1 VSADV
6 ILLDAAR
13 DNEYSGDHCGNPLWA
28 RLPEIVADQVVL
40 TDETWSGTTYGTCLH
55 ALEVMGPA
63 LGSTPTRTC
72 SSPRG
77 SARSRRRKAAS
88 GPLA

>member
-1 VSADV
+1 MSADV

-63 LGSTPTRTC
+63 LVDADPDVFQPTWEREE
-72 SSPRG
+72 P
-77 SARSRRRKAAS
+77 AAESR
-88 GPLA
+88 